1 MTDAP
6 PLRPTLEDRLP
17 GADPRIFAFFRAWRA
32 ARREAMVPQRADFDP
47 LGVPVLLPHVWLY
60 RFDAG
65 LGDFVCRLAGEEVN
79 AAWGRS
85 IRGRALREVV
95 GPADHPVVLRRW
107 RQIVGVPLIHYG
119 AAAERLSALETRSA
133 ERLLLP
139 LASDGD
145 AVDHVL
151 GISLYRISGAS
162 RSRSP
167 LVPEDI
173 VQIPC
178 AEL

>member
-1 MTDAP
+1 MTEAVP
-6 PLRPTLEDRLP
+6 SRPTIEDRLS
-17 GADPRIFAFFRAWRA
+17 GVDPRIFAFFRAWRA
-32 ARREAMVPQRADFDP
+32 ARREAMVPRRVDFDP
-47 LGVPVLLPHVWLY
+47 LAVPSLLLHVWLY
-60 RFDAG
+60 RLDPG
-65 LGDFVCRLAGEEVN
+65 LDDFVCRLAGEEVN

-85 IRGRALREVV
+85 IRGRTLREVV
-95 GPADHPVVLRRW
+95 GDADHPTVLRRW
-107 RQIVGVPLIHYG
+107 RQIVGVPLVHYG

-139 LASDGD
+139 LSSDAD
-145 AVDHVL
+145 VVDHVL
-151 GISLYRISGAS
+151 GISLYRISADS
-162 RSRSP
+162 RGRSP